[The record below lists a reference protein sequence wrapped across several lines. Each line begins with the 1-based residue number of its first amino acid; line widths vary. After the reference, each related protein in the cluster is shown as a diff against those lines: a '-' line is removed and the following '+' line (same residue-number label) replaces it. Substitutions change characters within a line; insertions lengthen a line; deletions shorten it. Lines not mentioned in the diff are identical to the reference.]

1 MMPKQNDQQRLL
13 VSQTRAYVVQKG
25 DSLWAIGRKFGIDW
39 RVIVRNNRI
48 KNPSLIH
55 PGDMLVLE

>member
-13 VSQTRAYVVQKG
+13 VSQIRAYVVQKG